1 MFVILF
7 SIYFRKNVFLK
18 SRKIPKNPEK
28 SRKIPKNPEKS
39 RKIPK
44 NPQGFD
50 FVIQKQ
56 DNVITEYFYFLYNSY
71 IIQNGFRWFISS
83 DSGWAHVFS
92 QNMLDMQLFDG
103 ETQTKNHRNKK
114 SSEISKVGG
123 MIGTWF
129 KGQLLTPNIKKVT
142 VLRRNKKKS

>member
-7 SIYFRKNVFLK
+7 SIYFRKKVFL
-18 SRKIPKNPEK
+18 
-28 SRKIPKNPEKS
+28 KS

-56 DNVITEYFYFLYNSY
+56 DNVITEYLYFLYNSY
-71 IIQNGFRWFISS
+71 TSFRNGFRWFISS

-142 VLRRNKKKS
+142 VLRRNKKKLFFLFSLQLWARDL